1 MVPACRLTTAATA
14 PSNSRFIRTFV
25 FAEGRESLHPPFFAY
40 PALVVATPSRHLHP
54 IHMLTVDQLIELEE
68 QTRALVV
75 ELENEIGK
83 SEADVAAI
91 SPDAAIGRL
100 SRTDA
105 MQQQEMS
112 KAGVRRRQDR
122 IDALHEALRR
132 MDEGTYAICTN
143 CRGTIEFDRL
153 QLAPELK
160 LCAKCSSARG

>member
-1 MVPACRLTTAATA
+1 
-14 PSNSRFIRTFV
+14 
-25 FAEGRESLHPPFFAY
+25 
-40 PALVVATPSRHLHP
+40 
-54 IHMLTVDQLIELEE
+54 MLSVDQLIEFEE
-68 QTRALVV
+68 QTRALID

-105 MQQQEMS
+105 MQQQEMA

-122 IDALHEALRR
+122 INALHEALRR
-132 MDEGTYAICTN
+132 MDDGTYATCIG
-143 CRGTIEFDRL
+143 CREEIEFDRL

-160 LCAKCSSARG
+160 LCAKCSTAKNG